1 MINELDLLWLLN
13 FIALGIYFIFET
25 KFSWNEGIDT
35 CFNVDCVLLGR
46 TFDFLGGYKV
56 VNARYLMVSV
66 SYCTL
71 LGGYC
76 SFLVV
81 IARYRSLLLVPT
93 FSMNVTRIE
102 NSILSNTF
110 YMSINIFDFMVEI
123 LFISKKI
130 MNKQSKLINHYLMQ

>member
-1 MINELDLLWLLN
+1 M
-13 FIALGIYFIFET
+13 
-25 KFSWNEGIDT
+25 
-35 CFNVDCVLLGR
+35 LLGR

-56 VNARYLMVSV
+56 VNACYLVVSV
-66 SYCTL
+66 SYCSL

-130 MNKQSKLINHYLMQ
+130 MNKQSKLINHYLKQ